1 MDVVVR
7 IHLHQLPQA
16 LLHHLS
22 KLKPCLLCPMEV
34 PILLHRHHPLQSP
47 PLAPLL
53 LLLPTTRTFS
63 VKPRHSSVDQQS
75 HASLSDFLA
84 CVAQSMVGVIT
95 VLHTVATVVKM
106 GRVSTILHLLPHL
119 LLLLRPRRS
128 PPPCAPTP
136 MVIFTHPRWIIHIR
150 QRRHGLGGGE

>member
-7 IHLHQLPQA
+7 AHLHLSPQA
-16 LLHHLS
+16 PLHHLLLS
-22 KLKPCLLCPMEV
+22 KLRPCLPCPMEV
-34 PILLHRHHPLQSP
+34 QAILLHRHHPLLLQSP
-47 PLAPLL
+47 PLPPL

-75 HASLSDFLA
+75 HVPVLDSLA

-119 LLLLRPRRS
+119 LLLLLHRPRL
-128 PPPCAPTP
+128 
-136 MVIFTHPRWIIHIR
+136 
-150 QRRHGLGGGE
+150 LGTLSSIMPIMEKILE